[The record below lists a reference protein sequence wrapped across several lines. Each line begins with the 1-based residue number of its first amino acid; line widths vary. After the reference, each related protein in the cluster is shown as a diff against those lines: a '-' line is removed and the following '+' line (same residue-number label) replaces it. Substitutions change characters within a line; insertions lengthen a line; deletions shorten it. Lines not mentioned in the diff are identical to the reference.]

1 MIKNIR
7 AWRFFRSATIIT
19 SLLLIF
25 SLLTGCASDNGKGFP
40 PLTTTSPDGT
50 GAETTT
56 GTGPETSEPELQ
68 LTVAMPLDQEGL
80 EALRLLFLARQSG
93 LIKQEP
99 GQYIGLQVL
108 PDDLRQFDNGMTLT
122 LIPVPA
128 ATGASTEQIEI
139 WRGSGSLPDII
150 YSRAAAEMVGLDDC
164 LDLTGFLYGNELL
177 NAGRISIP
185 ALENCRKGQQL
196 YSIPYLASF
205 PVIYLNNSLL
215 MQLQLEMPARDWT
228 WQEWRTFADQAQ
240 QAIAQAGLAA
250 TPEVIDSLNDQE
262 DVLSELLT
270 KSVFLTDDL
279 SSFLPWL
286 PAAFDQTAG
295 WAMWDGQQFDFAN
308 EAFASAVQ
316 WLSEDYS
323 LGYST
328 LHLDEVQRL
337 AAFNAVDAIRS
348 GRVLMWAGDSADI
361 DSWRQAGLQVKACLM
376 PIGLTEAKGRLPIS
390 VRSLSINANSRLP
403 ELAASLA
410 AFIAMDADALL
421 LQSRY
426 KLYSGLSPLI
436 NDQMVQQTLLAGQA
450 DWSWL
455 LQFTN
460 QLMNASCSGQQVNQ
474 GWDRAV
480 SASLGDYGPALLQAV
495 DRQERLAV
503 IKAMTQAAQ
512 LILQEN

>member
-1 MIKNIR
+1 MTDHCWKIGLFR
-7 AWRFFRSATIIT
+7 AAAIIV
-19 SLLLIF
+19 SLLMCL
-25 SLLTGCASDNGKGFP
+25 SLLASCAGGIGQEFP
-40 PLTTTSPDGT
+40 PLTTTSPDNT
-50 GAETTT
+50 GLEPTT
-56 GTGPETSEPELQ
+56 GTGSETSEPELQ

-93 LIKQEP
+93 PIKQEP

-122 LIPVPA
+122 LLPVPA
-128 ATGASTEQIEI
+128 ATGASTEQIEL

-150 YSRAAAEMVGLDDC
+150 YSRSAAEMVGLADC
-164 LDLTGFLYGNELL
+164 LDLTGFLYSNELL
-177 NAGRISIP
+177 NANRISIP

-196 YSIPYLASF
+196 FSIPYLASF
-205 PVIYLNNSLL
+205 PVIYLNDSLM
-215 MQLQLEMPARDWT
+215 MQLQLNMPARDWN
-228 WQEWRTFADQAQ
+228 WQEWRAFADQAQ
-240 QAIAQAGLAA
+240 QAITLAGLAA
-250 TPEVIDSLNDQE
+250 TPETISSLANDE
-262 DVLSELLT
+262 EALNELLI
-270 KSVFLTDDL
+270 KAIFVTDDL
-279 SSFLPWL
+279 SSLMPWL
-286 PAAFDQTAG
+286 PAAFDPSAG
-295 WAMWDGQQFDFAN
+295 WAMWDGQQFDFES
-308 EAFASAVQ
+308 EALDNAVQ
-316 WLSEDYS
+316 WLSEDYL
-323 LGYST
+323 LGHST
-328 LHLDEVQRL
+328 LHLDENQRL
-337 AAFNAVDAIRS
+337 KAFNAIDAIRS

-376 PIGLTEAKGRLPIS
+376 PIGLEEANGRLPIS
-390 VRSLSINANSRLP
+390 VRSLSVNTNSHLP

-410 AFIAMDADALL
+410 AFIALDADALL

-436 NDQMVQQTLLAGQA
+436 NDPMVQQTLLAGQA

-480 SASLGDYGPALLQAV
+480 AASLGDYGPALLQAA
-495 DRQERLAV
+495 DRKERLTV
-503 IKAMTQAAQ
+503 IKDMIKAAQ